1 MVLASPSAPASAAEV
16 LVGNK
21 LSNKKKL
28 RAAGSL
34 FEELVKVSFALAALL
49 VRASRRRAFARF
61 GNGKKSPTRID
72 GAPLDFSDL
81 LVGELPVRVLGRVV
95 KNCAREHFLLAIG
108 EAA

>member
-34 FEELVKVSFALAALL
+34 FEELVKVFFRSGG
-49 VRASRRRAFARF
+49 AF
-61 GNGKKSPTRID
+61 SSCI
-72 GAPLDFSDL
+72 
-81 LVGELPVRVLGRVV
+81 
-95 KNCAREHFLLAIG
+95 
-108 EAA
+108 EAAGVCALRQRKKVAYSD